1 MVEILVYS
9 LVNSAVFSLI
19 AVGFALVYG
28 VSRVAN
34 FAHGALYVVCGF
46 LAWSF
51 FNSLGL
57 PYWLVVIVSLIS
69 VILIGAAIYQFL
81 LIRVRGMPV
90 SEIIVSL
97 AVALVILE
105 GLRLQRM
112 GSFKGFIGP
121 GYVLPVFFDRTV
133 EIAGVTIDSHRLI
146 IIAIALVFTLIMWL
160 FTHYTKTG
168 LALRAIAQNERA
180 ALMLGIDSD
189 WTATVAL
196 SIGSALAGVAAIT
209 ILPLGQITAEAG
221 YEVLV
226 SALVVCIVGGLGSW
240 TGAILASF
248 LLGFITTFV
257 AAWGAVTYQKV
268 VLFGVIFLVLIIK
281 PSGLLGKQKELEER
295 I

>member
-1 MVEILVYS
+1 MLEILVYS
-9 LVNSAVFSLI
+9 LVNSAVFALI

-57 PYWLVVIVSLIS
+57 PYWLAVILSLIS
-69 VILIGAAIYQFL
+69 VILLGAAIYQFL
-81 LIRVRGMPV
+81 LMRVRGMPV

-97 AVALVILE
+97 AMAIAILE

-121 GYVLPVFFDRTV
+121 GYVLPVFIDRTV
-133 EIAGVTIDSHRLI
+133 AVAGVTVDLHRLI
-146 IIAIALVFTLIMWL
+146 IIAIALVFTLIMWF
-160 FTHYTKTG
+160 FTHHTKTG
-168 LALRAIAQNERA
+168 LSLRAIAQNERA

-189 WTATVAL
+189 WTATLAL
-196 SIGSALAGVAAIT
+196 SFGSALAGFAAIT

-268 VLFGVIFLVLIIK
+268 VLFGVIFLALIVR
-281 PSGLLGKQKELEER
+281 PSGLVGRQKELEER
-295 I
+295 V

>member
-1 MVEILVYS
+1 
-9 LVNSAVFSLI
+9 
-19 AVGFALVYG
+19 
-28 VSRVAN
+28 
-34 FAHGALYVVCGF
+34 
-46 LAWSF
+46 
-51 FNSLGL
+51 
-57 PYWLVVIVSLIS
+57 
-69 VILIGAAIYQFL
+69 
-81 LIRVRGMPV
+81 MPV

-97 AVALVILE
+97 AIALAILE

-112 GSFKGFIGP
+112 GSFRGFIGP

-133 EIAGVTIDSHRLI
+133 KIVGVTIDLHRLTI
-146 IIAIALVFTLIMWL
+146 IGIALVFIFCMWF
-160 FTHYTKTG
+160 FTHHTKMG

-196 SIGSALAGVAAIT
+196 SLGSALAGLAAI
-209 ILPLGQITAEAG
+209 IVLPLGQITAEAG

-248 LLGFITTFV
+248 FLGFITTFV

-268 VLFGVIFLVLIIK
+268 VLFGVILLTLIVK
-281 PSGLLGKQKELEER
+281 PSGLLGRQKELEER
-295 I
+295 V